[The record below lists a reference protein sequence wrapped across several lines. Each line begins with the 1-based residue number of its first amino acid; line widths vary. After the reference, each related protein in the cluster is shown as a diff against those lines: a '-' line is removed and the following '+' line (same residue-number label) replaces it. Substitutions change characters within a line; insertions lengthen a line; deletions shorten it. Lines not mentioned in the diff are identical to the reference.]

1 MKYLNMYL
9 STMNIENYKYEISV
23 LKNKNLKDDKEQRNV
38 TLSEQVIKFSKYFC
52 RLYVAFEVFNLI
64 YKYTRTNNKEYDFKM
79 RKVAF
84 AYIRINILWLLANIA
99 TNIYLQK
106 YSNLDKIIKKY
117 KDSGDTGKGNF
128 SGDMKNKFEFS
139 QYIQHKN

>member
-23 LKNKNLKDDKEQRNV
+23 LKNKSLKDDKEKSYVSQA
-38 TLSEQVIKFSKYFC
+38 EQVIKFSKYFC
-52 RLYVAFEVFNLI
+52 RVYVTLEVLNLI
-64 YKYTRTNNKEYDFKM
+64 YKYTRRNNKEYAFKM

-84 AYIRINILWLLANIA
+84 AYIRINIIWLLANIG
-99 TNIYLQK
+99 TNVYLQK

-117 KDSGDTGKGNF
+117 KDSGDKVN
-128 SGDMKNKFEFS
+128 GDSSKDLKNKFEFS